1 MSRAGSGFYGI
12 VEDMQDQLSG
22 PAGTGGNDIFTP
34 FPSQQMIMI
43 NGDIGNDGDKQQRVL
58 LSQIFHGKQ
67 APTQSK
73 PDLLLAK
80 RESRALRIAKNT
92 HIKKGQFVDAFCTKA
107 IQRTEERLIQ
117 HYIKQAVLAILSEEE
132 PMSAQKVLT
141 IQ

>member
-1 MSRAGSGFYGI
+1 M
-12 VEDMQDQLSG
+12 V
-22 PAGTGGNDIFTP
+22 ND
-34 FPSQQMIMI
+34 
-43 NGDIGNDGDKQQRVL
+43 DGENAAEKQRRVL

-67 APTQSK
+67 AMTQSK

-92 HIKKGQFVDAFCTKA
+92 HIKKGQFLDAFCTKA
-107 IQRTEERLIQ
+107 IQRTEERLIE
-117 HYIKQAVLAILSEEE
+117 YYMKQAILAILSEDE